1 MRIELVPIP
10 ESLHAGVAVGL
21 LDGEP
26 LVYEE
31 RTARVR
37 GRPLQHGEIADALL
51 EAVDVA
57 ATKVLGPDW
66 SKPLAAITGL
76 NQRTCSRDRIRQ
88 WGLPPWVLVMLAR
101 AAATEHPRA
110 LGHMLLGV
118 SSLRGGV
125 AELKHGAR
133 TDAVV
138 GKQARAVVEDA
149 SDMIEWAR
157 AQRRIPGSRDQET
170 ES

>member
-10 ESLHAGVAVGL
+10 EGLHAGIAVGL

-37 GRPLQHGEIADALL
+37 GRPLQHGEIADALI

-76 NQRTCSRDRIRQ
+76 NPRTCSRDRIRQ

-125 AELKHGAR
+125 TELKHGPR
-133 TDAVV
+133 TDAIV

-157 AQRRIPGSRDQET
+157 AQRRTPGSKDPET